1 MKKKNIA
8 KEVLYYL
15 ILIIITSFVIL
26 PIIIAITNSLR
37 QNYSE
42 IFAYSNQLSLYT
54 FLPKSPTLIH
64 FNELFQEWHFWK
76 PVLNSLFVSIVTVIG
91 GFLVNALA
99 GFAFAKY
106 TFKGKTV
113 LFTIFLF
120 SFMIPFEV
128 ISIPLYKTTGNLG
141 LLNTRLALIL
151 PMMGNGMII
160 FLYRQFFRE
169 IPDALIDSAVID
181 GAGTLRIF
189 FWLITPLSKPV
200 IISASLMMFIQQWDA
215 FLWPMVAA
223 SDSRLKVLQ
232 VAISELYGETYTDW
246 TLVYAATVIAI
257 LIPTMFVL
265 PLQKYYIKGV
275 AGTGIKE

>member
-1 MKKKNIA
+1 MNKKNPV
-8 KEVLYYL
+8 KETIYYTVL
-15 ILIIITSFVIL
+15 ILITAFIVL
-26 PIIIAITNSLR
+26 PIVIAVTNSMR
-37 QNYSE
+37 KDYSE
-42 IFAYSNQLSLYT
+42 IFAYSNEISLYT
-54 FLPKSPTLIH
+54 LFPESPTLKH
-64 FNELFQEWHFWK
+64 FKELFEAWNFWR
-76 PVLNSLFVSIVTVIG
+76 PVANSLIVSFITVIG

-106 TFKGKTV
+106 NFKGKSV

-128 ISIPLYKTTGNLG
+128 ISIPLYKTAGNLG
-141 LLNTRLALIL
+141 MLNTRAALIL

-160 FLYRQFFRE
+160 FLYRQFFKE

-181 GAGTLRIF
+181 GASTMRVF
-189 FWLITPLSKPV
+189 FQIITPLSKPV

-223 SDSRLKVLQ
+223 SDNRLKVLQ

-246 TLVYAATVIAI
+246 TLMYSATVIAI
-257 LIPTMFVL
+257 LIPTLFVL

-275 AGTGIKE
+275 AGTGLKE

>member
-1 MKKKNIA
+1 MNKKNPV
-8 KEVLYYL
+8 KETIYYTVL
-15 ILIIITSFVIL
+15 ILITAFIVL
-26 PIIIAITNSLR
+26 PIVIAVTNSMR
-37 QNYSE
+37 KDYSE
-42 IFAYSNQLSLYT
+42 IFAYSNEISLYT
-54 FLPKSPTLIH
+54 LFPESPTLKH
-64 FNELFQEWHFWK
+64 FKELFEAWNFWR
-76 PVLNSLFVSIVTVIG
+76 PVANSLIVSFITVIG

-106 TFKGKTV
+106 NFKGKSV

-128 ISIPLYKTTGNLG
+128 ISIPLYKTAGNLG
-141 LLNTRLALIL
+141 MLNTRAALIL

-160 FLYRQFFRE
+160 FLYRQFFKE

-181 GAGTLRIF
+181 GASTMRVF
-189 FWLITPLSKPV
+189 FQIITPLSKPV

-223 SDSRLKVLQ
+223 SDNRLKVLQ

-246 TLVYAATVIAI
+246 TLVYSATVIAI
-257 LIPTMFVL
+257 LIPTLFEL

-275 AGTGIKE
+275 AGTGLKE